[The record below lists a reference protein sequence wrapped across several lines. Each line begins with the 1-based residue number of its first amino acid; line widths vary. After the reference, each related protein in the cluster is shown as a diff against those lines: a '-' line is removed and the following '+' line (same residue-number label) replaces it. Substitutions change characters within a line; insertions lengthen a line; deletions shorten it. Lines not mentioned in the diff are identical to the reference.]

1 MNESLFDDIFKQKAK
16 ETNVEIPPSVR
27 EGIKQVISQIPEHR
41 RKYNKFGVLAAV
53 SVFALVILLGV
64 SIFSPAV
71 SSALDNVPVL
81 GNMIRYTR
89 EIGGSNEFSFDVNQ
103 TVVDKGI
110 GMTLNQIS
118 YKGSELRLIYTIAA
132 EGNDVYQ
139 PRIDGLCINGE
150 KVFINDEL
158 TQTNKIDGNK
168 RTYTKKLYLSKKL
181 GDEFNLIISINN
193 MEANGDPDN
202 TIRGTWLFNIN
213 VGKNAKAGKAYK
225 SGEEKSAD
233 NSDKKGEKV
242 VLSSADVNGEK
253 NAEKIED
260 YKQKNLSNTYA
271 VNSYTE
277 NNSLAGTGSVNA
289 AVNNEKSGSENID
302 ASVAESVF
310 ALSTDKGVNNVY
322 KQNLHTSVNKTV
334 ESTDIKMTVNEA
346 VYDGYR
352 LCISYTID
360 SYDNVCYIPDLIM
373 TGSTK
378 INGKGDYKPSTLG
391 PVDYEN
397 KSNVGIITYYIDR
410 SEIGLKEL
418 DAEEIKVS
426 LNIKKMKPAEQF
438 FELAGIEGN
447 WQFDIDVRKISASES
462 VFDEQKPSLKA
473 GRRDIIVTNVVLS
486 PLETIITVQTVQ
498 PYVEGEKMEKD
509 NMGYEFRDDK
519 GNVIK
524 LRSSTSNNAVE
535 DGMFIRTYTYV
546 LEPVNDTANYIL
558 FKKVD
563 GTNDIKIPLAK

>member
-181 GDEFNLIISINN
+181 GDEFSLIISINN

>member
-181 GDEFNLIISINN
+181 GDEFNLISINN